1 MIKTKFGNAK
11 ISRDGYYQIT
21 STKESNNKKFLH
33 RLVWEDWYGKPI
45 PSNCV
50 IHHLNNCKIDN
61 RIQNL
66 QCVPKNVHDKFHR
79 RMDNRTGSNN
89 PFYDK
94 EHSLDSNIQHS
105 LKTNSTG
112 YFRVTMDR
120 TRQGK
125 PQYVYRYYENKKP
138 KKLKS
143 ISIVELEKK
152 VKEKNL
158 EWFELKDISYFG
170 MD

>member
-1 MIKTKFGNAK
+1 MNTWKR
-11 ISRDGYYQIT
+11 SDGYL
-21 STKESNNKKFLH
+21 ENKDGLIH
-33 RLVWEDWYGKPI
+33 RLTWEHHYGKPI
-45 PSNCV
+45 PKGCV
-50 IHHLNNCKIDN
+50 IHHLNMNRQDN

-79 RMDNRTGSNN
+79 RIDDRNGVNN
-89 PFYDK
+89 PFYGK
-94 EHSLDSNIQHS
+94 EHTLDSNLSHS

-112 YFRVTMDR
+112 YFRVTMDK

-143 ISIVELEKK
+143 ISLVDLEQK
-152 VKEKNL
+152 VKSKGL
-158 EWFELKDISYFG
+158 EWIKLEEID
-170 MD
+170 